1 MVNDQMVNGMIDT
14 HCHIDEEAFEPDRE
28 EVIAR
33 QQQSGVQAMI
43 VPGVNVASINSVME
57 LCHAHPGYCYPAL
70 GLHPE
75 DVKADWREQLATVEA
90 AIRAHRDELFAIGEI
105 GLDYYWDKTFK
116 EEQKEVLRRQLLLA
130 RELNLP
136 VILHNREATEDILSI
151 VNTIANDQSPMTNDQ
166 SPITN
171 HQSPITNDQSP
182 MTNHQLRGVFHCYSG
197 SKETAEIILK
207 MGFYLGIGGVLTFK
221 NSKLSETLKEL
232 NQSSITNH
240 QLPITNRLLLETDAP
255 YMAPT
260 PHRGERNESRF
271 MALVAE
277 RLAQVLDAPVDEII
291 EATSANARQLF
302 GIK

>member
-57 LCHAHPGYCYPAL
+57 VCHAHPGYCYPAL

-90 AIRAHRDELFAIGEI
+90 AIRAHRDELVAIGEI

-151 VNTIANDQSPMTNDQ
+151 VNTIANDQSPIANDQ

-171 HQSPITNDQSP
+171 N
-182 MTNHQLRGVFHCYSG
+182 QLRGVFHCYSG

-277 RLAQVLDAPVDEII
+277 RLAQVLNVSVDEII

>member
-75 DVKADWREQLATVEA
+75 DVKDDWREQLATVEA
-90 AIRAHRDELFAIGEI
+90 AIRAHRDELVAIGEI

-151 VNTIANDQSPMTNDQ
+151 VNTIANDQSPITNDQ

-171 HQSPITNDQSP
+171 N
-182 MTNHQLRGVFHCYSG
+182 QLRGVFHCYSG

-221 NSKLSETLKEL
+221 NSKLSETLREL
-232 NQSSITNH
+232 NQSEIKNQQSEI
-240 QLPITNRLLLETDAP
+240 LNRLLLETDAP

-277 RLAQVLDAPVDEII
+277 RLAQVLNVSVDEII

>member
-1 MVNDQMVNGMIDT
+1 MIDT

-57 LCHAHPGYCYPAL
+57 VCHAHPGYCYPAL

-90 AIRAHRDELFAIGEI
+90 AIRAHRDELVAIGEI

-136 VILHNREATEDILSI
+136 VILHNREATEDILTI
-151 VNTIANDQSPMTNDQ
+151 VKEVSSCQ

-171 HQSPITNDQSP
+171 YQSP
-182 MTNHQLRGVFHCYSG
+182 LRGVFHCYSG

-221 NSKLSETLKEL
+221 NSKLSETLREL
-232 NQSSITNH
+232 NQSEIGNQQSEI
-240 QLPITNRLLLETDAP
+240 LNRLLLETDAP

-277 RLAQVLDAPVDEII
+277 RLAQVLNVSVDEII

>member
-1 MVNDQMVNGMIDT
+1 MIDT

-57 LCHAHPGYCYPAL
+57 VCHAHPGYCYPAL

-90 AIRAHRDELFAIGEI
+90 AIRAHRDELVAIGEI

-136 VILHNREATEDILSI
+136 VILHNREATEDILTI
-151 VNTIANDQSPMTNDQ
+151 VKEVGG
-166 SPITN
+166 
-171 HQSPITNDQSP
+171 
-182 MTNHQLRGVFHCYSG
+182 RGVFHCYSG

-221 NSKLSETLKEL
+221 NSKLSETLREL
-232 NQSSITNH
+232 NQSEITNH

-255 YMAPT
+255 YMAPV

-271 MALVAE
+271 MAHVAE
-277 RLAQVLDAPVDEII
+277 RLAQVLNVSVDEII

>member
-90 AIRAHRDELFAIGEI
+90 AIRAHRDELVAIGEI

-151 VNTIANDQSPMTNDQ
+151 VNTIANDQSPITNDQSPIANDQ

-171 HQSPITNDQSP
+171 N
-182 MTNHQLRGVFHCYSG
+182 QLRGVFHCYSG

-277 RLAQVLDAPVDEII
+277 RLAQVLNVSVDEII

>member
-1 MVNDQMVNGMIDT
+1 MIDT

-57 LCHAHPGYCYPAL
+57 LCQAHPGYCYPAL

-90 AIRAHRDELFAIGEI
+90 AIRAHRSELVAVGEI

-151 VNTIANDQSPMTNDQ
+151 VNTIANDQSPITNDQ
-166 SPITN
+166 SPIA
-171 HQSPITNDQSP
+171 NDQSP
-182 MTNHQLRGVFHCYSG
+182 ITNHQLRGVFHCYSG

-277 RLAQVLDAPVDEII
+277 RLAQVLNVSVDEII

>member
-1 MVNDQMVNGMIDT
+1 MIDT

-75 DVKADWREQLATVEA
+75 DVKADWREQLAAVEA
-90 AIRAHRDELFAIGEI
+90 AIRAHRDELVAIGEI

-171 HQSPITNDQSP
+171 HQ
-182 MTNHQLRGVFHCYSG
+182 LRGVFHCYSG

-221 NSKLSETLKEL
+221 NSKLSETLREL
-232 NQSSITNH
+232 NQSEIKNQQSEI
-240 QLPITNRLLLETDAP
+240 LNRLLLETDAP

-277 RLAQVLDAPVDEII
+277 RLAQVLNVSVDEII

>member
-1 MVNDQMVNGMIDT
+1 MIDT

-90 AIRAHRDELFAIGEI
+90 AIRAHRDELVAIGEI

-151 VNTIANDQSPMTNDQ
+151 VNTIANDQSP
-166 SPITN
+166 
-171 HQSPITNDQSP
+171 ITNDQSP

-221 NSKLSETLKEL
+221 NSKLSETLREL

-277 RLAQVLDAPVDEII
+277 RLAQVLNVSVDEII

>member
-1 MVNDQMVNGMIDT
+1 MIDT

-90 AIRAHRDELFAIGEI
+90 AIRAHRDELVAIGEI
-105 GLDYYWDKTFK
+105 GLDYYWDKTYK

-171 HQSPITNDQSP
+171 N
-182 MTNHQLRGVFHCYSG
+182 QLRGVFHCYSG

-221 NSKLSETLKEL
+221 NSKLSETLREL
-232 NQSSITNH
+232 NQSEIKNQQSEI
-240 QLPITNRLLLETDAP
+240 LNRLLLETDAP

-277 RLAQVLDAPVDEII
+277 RLAQVLNVSVDEII

>member
-1 MVNDQMVNGMIDT
+1 MIDT

-57 LCHAHPGYCYPAL
+57 VCHAHPGYCYPAL

-90 AIRAHRDELFAIGEI
+90 AIRAHRDELVAIGEI

-136 VILHNREATEDILSI
+136 VILHNREATEDILTI
-151 VNTIANDQSPMTNDQ
+151 VKEVGG
-166 SPITN
+166 
-171 HQSPITNDQSP
+171 
-182 MTNHQLRGVFHCYSG
+182 RGVFHCYSG

-232 NQSSITNH
+232 NQSEIKNQQSEI
-240 QLPITNRLLLETDAP
+240 LNRLLLETDAP

-271 MALVAE
+271 MALVTE
-277 RLAQVLDAPVDEII
+277 RLAQVLNVSVDEII

>member
-1 MVNDQMVNGMIDT
+1 MIDT

-43 VPGVNVASINSVME
+43 VPGVNAASINSVMKV
-57 LCHAHPGYCYPAL
+57 CHAHPGYCYPAL

-90 AIRAHRDELFAIGEI
+90 AIRAHRDELVAIGEI

-136 VILHNREATEDILSI
+136 VILHNREATEDILTI
-151 VNTIANDQSPMTNDQ
+151 VKEVGG
-166 SPITN
+166 
-171 HQSPITNDQSP
+171 
-182 MTNHQLRGVFHCYSG
+182 RGVFHCYSG

-221 NSKLSETLKEL
+221 NSKLSETLREL
-232 NQSSITNH
+232 NQSEIKNQQSEI
-240 QLPITNRLLLETDAP
+240 LNRLLLETDAP

-277 RLAQVLDAPVDEII
+277 RLAQVLNVSVDEII

>member
-1 MVNDQMVNGMIDT
+1 MIDT

-43 VPGVNVASINSVME
+43 VPGVNVVSINSVME
-57 LCHAHPGYCYPAL
+57 LCQAHPGYCYPAL

-90 AIRAHRDELFAIGEI
+90 AIRAHRSELVAIGEI
-105 GLDYYWDKTFK
+105 GLDYYWDKTYK

-130 RELNLP
+130 HELNLP

-151 VNTIANDQSPMTNDQ
+151 VNTIAND
-166 SPITN
+166 
-171 HQSPITNDQSP
+171 QSPITNDQSP

-232 NQSSITNH
+232 NQSENKNQQSEI
-240 QLPITNRLLLETDAP
+240 LNRLLLETDAP

-260 PHRGERNESRF
+260 PHRGERNERRF

-277 RLAQVLDAPVDEII
+277 RLAQVLNVSVDEII

>member
-1 MVNDQMVNGMIDT
+1 MIDT

-90 AIRAHRDELFAIGEI
+90 AIRAHRDELVAIGEI

-151 VNTIANDQSPMTNDQ
+151 VNTIANDQSPMAND
-166 SPITN
+166 
-171 HQSPITNDQSP
+171 QSPITNDQSP

-221 NSKLSETLKEL
+221 NSKLSETLREL
-232 NQSSITNH
+232 NQSEIKNQQSEI
-240 QLPITNRLLLETDAP
+240 LNRLLLETDAP

-277 RLAQVLDAPVDEII
+277 RLAQVLNVSVDEII

>member
-1 MVNDQMVNGMIDT
+1 MIDT

-90 AIRAHRDELFAIGEI
+90 AIRAHRDELVAIGEI

-151 VNTIANDQSPMTNDQ
+151 VNTIANDQSP
-166 SPITN
+166 ITN
-171 HQSPITNDQSP
+171 NQSPITNDQSP
-182 MTNHQLRGVFHCYSG
+182 ITNHQLRGVFHCYSG

-271 MALVAE
+271 MTLVAE
-277 RLAQVLDAPVDEII
+277 RLAQVLNVSVDEII

>member
-1 MVNDQMVNGMIDT
+1 MIDT

-43 VPGVNVASINSVME
+43 VPGVNAASINSVME
-57 LCHAHPGYCYPAL
+57 VCHAHPGYCYPAL

-90 AIRAHRDELFAIGEI
+90 AIRAHRDELVAIGEI

-136 VILHNREATEDILSI
+136 VILHNREATEDILTI
-151 VNTIANDQSPMTNDQ
+151 VKEVGG
-166 SPITN
+166 
-171 HQSPITNDQSP
+171 
-182 MTNHQLRGVFHCYSG
+182 RGVFHCYSG

-221 NSKLSETLKEL
+221 NSKLSETLREL
-232 NQSSITNH
+232 NQSEIKIQQSEI
-240 QLPITNRLLLETDAP
+240 LNRLLLETDAP

-277 RLAQVLDAPVDEII
+277 RLAQVLNVSVDEII

>member
-90 AIRAHRDELFAIGEI
+90 AIRAHRDELVAIGEI

-171 HQSPITNDQSP
+171 N
-182 MTNHQLRGVFHCYSG
+182 QLRGVFHCYSG

-277 RLAQVLDAPVDEII
+277 RLAQVLNVSVDEII